1 MNELTREIEEYLYRS
16 GMTATAFGRAV
27 MKDPSFVFRMRNGRD
42 QRQSTADKVRE
53 FIKAN

>member
-1 MNELTREIEEYLYRS
+1 MNELTREIDEYLYRS